1 MTSHWRSCGA
11 DGEVP
16 LKLSFFPFYLGCL
29 GRLAGMD
36 GEKNSTGS
44 KKQDLKCAV
53 KFGYPGRRGGVIA
66 TSASSWAT
74 PGGYQLLK
82 CIAIHQNELK
92 NRPRLDS
99 GRRHE

>member
-1 MTSHWRSCGA
+1 MGQMGRFPSN
-11 DGEVP
+11 
-16 LKLSFFPFYLGCL
+16 FPFSPSTWAFWADWLEWM
-29 GRLAGMD
+29 GRKTAQAV
-36 GEKNSTGS
+36 

-53 KFGYPGRRGGVIA
+53 KFGYPGRSGGVIA